1 MQFGR
6 FKRFRSGSLL
16 GVALLAVTALL
27 AQTHDDI
34 ALRAMKDEL
43 ARSMTQ
49 LQLPQMDKPYFLA
62 YRIQD
67 IEQQEISATLGS
79 LTSGDGTAFRNR
91 MISVELRVGDYTV
104 DNSNFFSMQR
114 LRGGSAGMFM
124 GGVEQGSV
132 DDDYGQIRR
141 QLWIVSDRQYK
152 RALEDLSAKRAAL
165 KMRNGGEPVPDFS
178 KEIPLTLVQ
187 ARTILISSS
196 TQLQSLAK
204 DLSAVFRSA
213 PEIER
218 SSVTI
223 TRRDVFTRYVNSEGT
238 TFTRWE
244 PLIKLEVSART
255 QAGDGL
261 PISNSF
267 TVYGRTVPDL
277 PPKETLLAHAQR
289 LSSLIVKLRSA
300 ATLDRY
306 NGPVLFEGS
315 AAGELFLQ
323 QFGTKLAA
331 SRAPMSDNPQ
341 FEVFFN
347 QMLERLGG
355 SSFQE
360 KLGAR
365 VLPAFLSVR
374 DDPQE
379 TAFKGATLL
388 GASSIDDDG
397 VKTRATVLVD
407 HGTLKTLLTS
417 RTPVRGLLQSSGSRR
432 GFGAVA
438 SNLFVES
445 QKAMSDG
452 DLHKELLGLAKDRG
466 LDYAIIVRHVGS
478 GSAAS
483 FMDIAKQMAN
493 HGGAADSLPEVFK
506 LYPDGHEEALR
517 GVHIGELPAEAFKEI
532 VATGETPVLY
542 NDEIIP
548 RISSIFS
555 GGITSAGE
563 TLPVASCIAPSLL
576 FEEVSLAKTQGPFPA
591 LPVSPSPLAE
601 K

>member
-1 MQFGR
+1 MQSR
-6 FKRFRSGSLL
+6 HFRLRTGFLL
-16 GVALLAVTALL
+16 GAALVSATASL
-27 AQTHDDI
+27 AQAPDDV

-79 LTSGDGTAFRNR
+79 LTSGDGTALRNR
-91 MISVELRVGDYTV
+91 MISVELRVGDYSL

-114 LRGGSAGMFM
+114 LRGGPAGMFM

-141 QLWIVSDRQYK
+141 QLWIASDRQYK

-165 KMRNGGEPVPDFS
+165 KMRNGGESVPDFS
-178 KEIPLTLVQ
+178 TEAPITLVQ
-187 ARTILISSS
+187 GRTIHISNS

-223 TRRDVFTRYVNSEGT
+223 TRRDVYTRYVNSEGT

-255 QAGDGL
+255 QADDGL
-261 PISNSF
+261 PIANSF
-267 TVYGRTVPDL
+267 TVFGRSVADL
-277 PPKETLLAHAQR
+277 PAKEALLARAQQ
-289 LSSLIVKLRSA
+289 LSSLVVKLRSA

-306 NGPVLFEGS
+306 NGPVLFEGN

-323 QFGTKLAA
+323 QFGSKLAA
-331 SRAPMSDNPQ
+331 SRAPMSDNSQ

-347 QMLERLGG
+347 QMLDRLGG

-379 TAFKGATLL
+379 TSFKGANLL
-388 GASSIDDDG
+388 GTSSIDDDG
-397 VKTRATVLVD
+397 VRTHETVLVD
-407 HGTLKTLLTS
+407 HGILKTLLTS
-417 RTPVRGLLQSSGSRR
+417 RTPVRGLLQSSGSKR

-438 SNLFVES
+438 SNLFVDS
-445 QKAMSDG
+445 QKTLSDG
-452 DLHKELLGLAKDRG
+452 DLRKELLRLAKDRG
-466 LDYAIIVRHVGS
+466 LDYAVVVRHVGG

-483 FMDIAKQMAN
+483 FMDMAKQMAN
-493 HGGAADSLPEVFK
+493 QGGAAESLPEVLK
-506 LYPDGHEEALR
+506 LYPDGHEEPLR
-517 GVHIGELPAEAFKEI
+517 GVHISELAADAFKDI
-532 VATGETPVLY
+532 VATGEMPALY
-542 NDEIIP
+542 NDEVIP

-555 GGITSAGE
+555 GISSAGE

-576 FEEVSLAKTQGPFPA
+576 FEEVSLVKTQGPFPA